1 MDTEREMANVEFLS
15 CPYLVLSALSGHM
28 ARYHQRVDQSSGA
41 RDDVTVAGH
50 QHRVLLLLG
59 HSANTHNCVDIFRTR
74 IWWQFRIG
82 CIFSIAIGWGTKVSL
97 QIFLHREEE
106 ALIIYQFSSLESC
119 GVQHH

>member
-50 QHRVLLLLG
+50 QHRVPLLLG
-59 HSANTHNCVDIFRTR
+59 HSANIHNCVDIFRHLEQESGINGLHR
-74 IWWQFRIG
+74 IWWPFRIG
-82 CIFSIAIGWGTKVSL
+82 CI
-97 QIFLHREEE
+97 
-106 ALIIYQFSSLESC
+106 
-119 GVQHH
+119 